1 MSFDHRAY
9 EAFCKALTGI
19 DFFGQDAGLLPRL
32 NSVGKLGPVIV
43 SSSAFVPQVY
53 RQGYATPLANT
64 LPSFYTQ
71 LNRTPTADAI
81 ASLEPYCAP
90 IYQLAPATTNTDV
103 RMPLRRFLAVV
114 SNLYRSFLDKN
125 KRVSINV
132 SVIPNTPPLAFFQSN
147 GDVGPYTITSD
158 AMQRKLGT
166 EISVVSLPH
175 SYKQHPIIWASLTHE
190 VCGHDV
196 CHADPELIPELVTG
210 IRSLFKTSDFP
221 RDSIPKRDVLNAML
235 WSYWID
241 EAVADVYG
249 LLNMGPTF
257 PFNLAAL
264 LSAMTYRSHLDA
276 GRRGPPLTA
285 LQTNSAPSDPN
296 RNDFK
301 LDDHPT
307 EILRTP
313 PGHRRY

>member
-1 MSFDHRAY
+1 MLSITRAILRANLPTRTCDDKY
-9 EAFCKALTGI
+9 RC
-19 DFFGQDAGLLPRL
+19 QDA
-32 NSVGKLGPVIV
+32 
-43 SSSAFVPQVY
+43 SAP
-53 RQGYATPLANT
+53 
-64 LPSFYTQ
+64 LPSSC
-71 LNRTPTADAI
+71 I
-81 ASLEPYCAP
+81 KSISL
-90 IYQLAPATTNTDV
+90 
-103 RMPLRRFLAVV
+103 
-114 SNLYRSFLDKN
+114 FLDKN
-125 KRVSINV
+125 KRISINV
-132 SVIPNTPPLAFFQSN
+132 SVIAFSDTPPLAFFQSN

-175 SYKQHPIIWASLTHE
+175 SYKQHPIIWASLTHG

-285 LQTNSAPSDPN
+285 LQTNSRSERPKSQRLQVGRPIRQKYSDSTWPSALLKVC
-296 RNDFK
+296 RAYQSQQK
-301 LDDHPT
+301 
-307 EILRTP
+307 ISI
-313 PGHRRY
+313 